1 VKKYKVML
9 ILMPLVLL
17 VATLTTIFARG
28 DIATADKLTAED
40 EVRTLSNE
48 PEKIINTGI
57 VNDSQ
62 ADNALDRTG
71 SENAE
76 PGETEQ
82 TDDKGEKASDDE
94 VEPSGTEEAIADA
107 GETAPDAALTATDKE
122 AQSNQ
127 TEEAVAD
134 AGVTAPDANAQKA
147 TDNEAQP
154 NQTEEAVADAGET
167 APDANAQKA
176 TDKGATPTPL
186 PDDDGDG
193 ILNIFEEAA
202 DLDPFNP
209 DTDGDGLDDLYEIMS
224 AKTDP
229 RETDGDENGVLDGD
243 EDPDEDGL
251 TNIRE
256 YMLGTDPQKN
266 DSDRDGLSDYDEA
279 ETYGSDP
286 LVEDTDGD
294 GLTDLD
300 ESILGL
306 DPNESKTNGSV
317 LDSERT
323 FDQVLSEAS
332 YDEGVLK
339 AEDPLIP
346 SISANVRG
354 VIDRHIRVWEGTD
367 IYNDNRA
374 VIAKPI
380 DIWSN
385 LDDAKII
392 LKYEC
397 SDEIEDA
404 DEFLKGLSIFEKTLE
419 EGLVPLES
427 VVEGRTISVEVNAEG
442 VYMVIDVDNFLMG
455 FGIDVLGNLK

>member
-1 VKKYKVML
+1 VKNYKIML
-9 ILMPLVLL
+9 IMLPLALL

-28 DIATADKLTAED
+28 DITIAADKLTAAY
-40 EVRTLSNE
+40 EVQTLSNE
-48 PEKIINTGI
+48 PKKIINTGI
-57 VNDSQ
+57 ANDSQ

-76 PGETEQ
+76 PGET
-82 TDDKGEKASDDE
+82 
-94 VEPSGTEEAIADA
+94 
-107 GETAPDAALTATDKE
+107 AL
-122 AQSNQ
+122 
-127 TEEAVAD
+127 
-134 AGVTAPDANAQKA
+134 
-147 TDNEAQP
+147 
-154 NQTEEAVADAGET
+154 
-167 APDANAQKA
+167 DANAQKA
-176 TDKGATPTPL
+176 TDKEVSPTPL
-186 PDDDGDG
+186 PDDDASEKSLVITPGEEDPKLAEPIVAQTITPTPTPADDDNDG
-193 ILNIFEEAA
+193 FPNYIEELAGF
-202 DLDPFNP
+202 DPQNA
-209 DTDGDGLDDLYEIMS
+209 DTDGDGLDDYYEVIT
-224 AKTDP
+224 AKTYPIMIDSN
-229 RETDGDENGVLDGD
+229 RNGISDGED
-243 EDPDEDGL
+243 DPDEDGL
-251 TNIRE
+251 TNLRE
-256 YMLGTDPQKN
+256 YMLGTNPQKN

-317 LDSERT
+317 SDSERT

-332 YDEGVLK
+332 YGEGVLK

-354 VIDRHIRVWEGTD
+354 VIDRHIRVQEGTD
-367 IYNDNRA
+367 IYNNNRA

-385 LDDAKII
+385 LDGAKVI

-427 VVEGRTISVEVNAEG
+427 VVEGRTISAEVNAEG
-442 VYMVIDVDNFLMG
+442 VYLVIDVDNFLMG